1 MSGILLASVGNSY
14 GAAPV
19 NTVAPAVTGTATVGQ
34 TLSTTN
40 GTWTGAPAPTFT
52 YQWQRTGVDIGGATS
67 STYVLVAADYA
78 NTIRCVVTATN
89 TLAPSGVSANSNST
103 ASVAGN
109 APVNTVA
116 PSVTGTATVGQTL
129 STTNGTWTGVPTPT
143 FTYQWQR
150 VTTNISGATSSTY
163 VLVNADAANT
173 IRCVVTATNAV
184 SAVSANSNST
194 ASVAAIAPG
203 APTIGTATAT
213 GSTTA
218 TVAYTAPASNG
229 GATITSYTATS
240 SPSGI
245 TGTLSQSGSGTI
257 TVSGLAAGT
266 SYTFTVTATNSAG
279 TSAASGSSNSITT
292 SIAPPGAIG
301 SAFQGGYYAG
311 QISTSAN
318 GVATHY
324 LVVADISVGQTT
336 VAWASNTTNTGI
348 TSTINGPTNTAS
360 IAGGGAGYAAA
371 TFCENL
377 NTGGYTDWYL
387 GALNEMG
394 VVYYF
399 LKPLTNSNV
408 DQGANPYAVSPQPL
422 NTNYSAGS
430 PAQTSAAAFQ
440 GPNFQQSFD
449 GNYYWTSTDF
459 INNYSAYVVNFIN
472 GEQTTTYKGNSNKL
486 RAIRRVPV

>member
-1 MSGILLASVGNSY
+1 MSGILMMAVGNSY
-14 GAAPV
+14 GSAPV
-19 NTVAPAVTGTATVGQ
+19 NTVAPVVSGTATVGQ

-78 NTIRCVVTATN
+78 NTIRCVVKATN
-89 TLAPSGVSANSNST
+89 SVAPSGVTANSNST

-116 PSVTGTATVGQTL
+116 PAVTGTATVGQTL

-163 VLVNADAANT
+163 VLVAADAGNT

-194 ASVAAIAPG
+194 ASVAATVPG
-203 APTIGTATAT
+203 APTIGTATST

-218 TVAYTAPASNG
+218 TVAFTQPASNG

-245 TGTLSQSGSGTI
+245 TGTLSQAGSGTI
-257 TVSGLAAGT
+257 TVTGLAGAT

-279 TSAASGSSNSITT
+279 TSAASAASNSITT
-292 SIAPPGAIG
+292 IPVVGQAY
-301 SAFQGGYYAG
+301 QGGFFAG
-311 QISTSAN
+311 QIGVS
-318 GVATHY
+318 GVATHN
-324 LVVADISVGQTT
+324 LVVGPLASAQNTSIEYKNARTAATGADSV
-336 VAWASNTTNTGI
+336 I
-348 TSTINGPTNTAS
+348 DGPQNTADLVADGNATVYPAAHFCNNLV
-360 IAGGGAGYAAA
+360 IGG
-371 TFCENL
+371 F
-377 NTGGYTDWYL
+377 TDWYMP
-387 GALNEMG
+387 AKNEIE
-394 VVYYF
+394 VCYYV
-399 LKPLTNSNV
+399 LKPTITSNNTTA
-408 DQGANPYAVSPQPL
+408 GINPNAVPVRTS
-422 NTNYSAGS
+422 NYTSGD

-440 GPNFQQSFD
+440 Q
-449 GNYYWTSTDF
+449 
-459 INNYSAYVVNFIN
+459 
-472 GEQTTTYKGNSNKL
+472 GNSEAFISNTYWSSSDAYPTSAWMKAFTNGFQYDAYKNYL
-486 RAIRRVPV
+486 RRVRAIRRVAV